1 MADFQNGGFSKWRIF
16 KMADFQN
23 GGPVC
28 WQARKIDG
36 CPAVEAEDG
45 VGGRTRSP
53 SSWGLHPAYHNN
65 CNLHEKCYNL
75 KQIIHVSFSVTP
87 TQCYTDHLCLFFME
101 LMQTK
106 KIFFVFLIT
115 RNYDIK

>member
-1 MADFQNGGFSKWRIF
+1 MEGSMSGSVQIIMDPDPITKYGEFACKTQDKFARRTYDITKWRIFKMADFQNGGFSKWRIS

-45 VGGRTRSP
+45 VGGWTRSP
-53 SSWGLHPAYHNN
+53 SSWGLHPAYDNN
-65 CNLHEKCYNL
+65 CNLHKKNA
-75 KQIIHVSFSVTP
+75 II
-87 TQCYTDHLCLFFME
+87 
-101 LMQTK
+101 
-106 KIFFVFLIT
+106 
-115 RNYDIK
+115 